1 MSTAISTGFFY
12 GWAMTYDE
20 MRRMVLNYNVATD
33 QAGDIEDCFTPV
45 NSYANPRE
53 TTWLF
58 GTWISYF
65 PEPGHWRVFHP
76 EDMLELPDEEWCKE
90 FADLLRLAGEA
101 KRADEWQPRIF
112 AVSQIW

>member
-20 MRRMVLNYNVATD
+20 MRDMVLTYHIATD
-33 QAGDIEDCFTPV
+33 QAGNIEDCFTPV
-45 NSYANPRE
+45 NAYINPHE

-65 PEPGHWRVFHP
+65 PEPGYWRVFDP
-76 EDMLELPDEEWCKE
+76 EDMLELPEREWYEE
-90 FADLLRLAGEA
+90 FSGLLRLAGREDLV
-101 KRADEWQPRIF
+101 KGWYPQVF